1 MASQNWTLTP
11 SGYCYP
17 DDAPAEG
24 FQLPLKS
31 TPPSPVPVRVVSF
44 LSTLTQQ
51 EVSVWDSQT
60 PDTAQL
66 VSKLDETRISQ
77 AFLTAVTSTGQDSG
91 GGCTSP
97 SITSQGG
104 LASTRSGFFPWAGLL
119 TVSNTI
125 SYH

>member
-17 DDAPAEG
+17 DDAPTDG

-31 TPPSPVPVRVVSF
+31 VPTAPVPVRVVSF

-51 EVSVWDSQT
+51 QVSVWDSQT

-77 AFLTAVTSTGQDSG
+77 TLLTAVTSTRQWGWLHVPVDHESG
-91 GGCTSP
+91 
-97 SITSQGG
+97 
-104 LASTRSGFFPWAGLL
+104 RVGF
-119 TVSNTI
+119 NTI
-125 SYH
+125 WVLPVNGGQA

>member
-77 AFLTAVTSTGQDSG
+77 AFLTAVTSTGQWGWLHVPVDHESG
-91 GGCTSP
+91 
-97 SITSQGG
+97 
-104 LASTRSGFFPWAGLL
+104 RVGF
-119 TVSNTI
+119 NTI
-125 SYH
+125 WVLPMGGVVNC